1 LEVQFG
7 KVGFLKRPG
16 HRVYKKRHLAGPSG
30 QAQKT
35 FTAERAKDVEGAKDV
50 NKVSLHHK
58 QTGGIMKKLVLALL
72 LTVVF
77 AVPAFSQMM
86 DTPMRGHGGGQGQ
99 MMHMGDMMGMC
110 IEQAG
115 SMGLTDDQIIKMKSL
130 HREMQRKQ
138 ARFKADL
145 KIAQIDL
152 MEIMEVKD
160 FDMDKAASAVRRITE
175 IRTAQQMAMLKAVR
189 EMRTMLTED
198 QFKKMKMM
206 MFTKMGEKRQSERM
220 MKKH

>member
-1 LEVQFG
+1 MRKF
-7 KVGFLKRPG
+7 
-16 HRVYKKRHLAGPSG
+16 
-30 QAQKT
+30 
-35 FTAERAKDVEGAKDV
+35 
-50 NKVSLHHK
+50 
-58 QTGGIMKKLVLALL
+58 VLALL

-86 DTPMRGHGGGQGQ
+86 DTPMKEHRGGQGQ

-115 SMGLTDDQIIKMKSL
+115 SMGLTDDQIMKMKSL
-130 HREMQRKQ
+130 HREMQRRQ

-145 KIAQIDL
+145 RIAQIDL

-160 FDMDKAASAVRRITE
+160 FDMDKAGSAVRRIAE
-175 IRTAQQMAMLKAVR
+175 IRTAQQMAMLKAVK
-189 EMRTMLTED
+189 EMRAMLTEE
-198 QFKKMKMM
+198 QFKKMKMV
-206 MFTKMGEKRQSERM
+206 MFMKMGEKRQSERM